1 MRTRKLRGT
10 KRQLQMIEK
19 RLKET
24 TSIFPNKFF
33 DGLYAIKLPANQAFI
48 EGLNQKGVAS
58 IRNYFL
64 DCAMTLK
71 HLKPNAA
78 YKIVVLLFPE
88 NMWRSELIIFEH
100 ELAYQEFFTTHIHT
114 GFWLEEK
121 TSLQGLVHSH
131 WIQKS
136 FIESTEEEH
145 NQTIICYIER

>member
-1 MRTRKLRGT
+1 MRKRKLRGK
-10 KRQLQMIEK
+10 KRHLRMIEQ

-24 TSIFPNKFF
+24 TSIFPNKFY
-33 DGLYAIKLPANQAFI
+33 DGLFAMKLPANQSFI
-48 EGLNQKGVAS
+48 ERLNQKGVAS
-58 IRNYFL
+58 IRNYFM
-64 DCAMTLK
+64 DGAMTLK

-88 NMWRSELIIFEH
+88 NMWRSELIIFVH

-121 TSLQGLVHSH
+121 TSLQGVLHSH

-136 FIESTEEEH
+136 FIESIEEEH
-145 NQTIICYIER
+145 NQTIIYYIER